1 MARIRILQKAQVLHF
16 YRHNTAQDIGL
27 QSVLVPRRSICSK
40 NTSLF
45 QQQNE
50 WDQDREKI
58 NLKKFRDGFSKNEPV
73 SQINVNHAAIL
84 DILLKEKNR
93 YRDTIEQ
100 LDREEEN
107 HILTKNKLELE
118 MVNIDAIK
126 AELDIERSKVSETT
140 NELEQEK
147 GYVIALKDELNLNN
161 TKVNALVI
169 ELNLATSKLDAI
181 TNELKEINTLVDSL
195 NAKIAKQDS
204 ALEGEKKKFNALD
217 KGLNQESATLEAT
230 KTELNEA
237 LALVE
242 SMKSIAL
249 KKEKQ
254 TLEHL
259 NTVTLEL
266 NDAKSMI
273 DIMKAELEKT
283 NTALDQELSSHIST
297 KNALEKMAAD
307 LKSVK
312 KTQMSAQSDFDQSK
326 TDLELETLLHEQ
338 KIVAAKEEVNVLK
351 NQLASEQEKN
361 TVLMKKLAD
370 GEKNMKHLL
379 NAAEKQA
386 KNVNT
391 KNVELGDLEIIK
403 KELDQEKSKVI
414 LAINELNVE
423 RELHSATKKELKYA
437 NLPAWTKLQKWAEE
451 IK

>member
-16 YRHNTAQDIGL
+16 YRQNTAQGIGL
-27 QSVLVPRRSICSK
+27 QSVLVPRRSICTK
-40 NTSLF
+40 NSSLF
-45 QQQNE
+45 QQQ
-50 WDQDREKI
+50 
-58 NLKKFRDGFSKNEPV
+58 NEPV

-93 YRDTIEQ
+93 YKDTIEQ

-107 HILTKNKLELE
+107 HILTKSKLKLE

-126 AELDIERSKVSETT
+126 AELDIEKSKVSATT

-169 ELNLATSKLDAI
+169 ELNLATSNVDSI
-181 TNELKEINTLVDSL
+181 TNELKEINALVDSL
-195 NAKIAKQDS
+195 KAKIAKQDS

-217 KGLNQESATLEAT
+217 KGLNQESATLDAT
-230 KTELNEA
+230 KVELNEA

-242 SMKSIAL
+242 SMKTIAL

-266 NDAKSMI
+266 NDAKAMI
-273 DIMKAELEKT
+273 DIMKAEIEKT

-297 KNALEKMAAD
+297 KNALEKLAAD
-307 LKSVK
+307 FKLVK
-312 KTQMSAQSDFDQSK
+312 QVQMSAKSDFDQSK
-326 TDLELETLLHEQ
+326 TDLELETLLHGQ
-338 KIVAAKEEVNVLK
+338 KIVAVREEVNVLK

-370 GEKNMKHLL
+370 GEKKMKQLL
-379 NAAEKQA
+379 NLNTEKQA
-386 KNVNT
+386 SVNT
-391 KNVELGDLEIIK
+391 KIVDLGDLEIVK
-403 KELDQEKSKVI
+403 KELGQEKSKVI
-414 LAINELNVE
+414 LAMNELNVE
-423 RELHSATKKELKYA
+423 KELHSATKKELKYA
-437 NLPAWTKLQKWAEE
+437 NLPAWTKLQKWADE

>member
-16 YRHNTAQDIGL
+16 YRQNTAQGIGL
-27 QSVLVPRRSICSK
+27 QSVLVPRRSICTK
-40 NTSLF
+40 NSSLF
-45 QQQNE
+45 QQQ
-50 WDQDREKI
+50 
-58 NLKKFRDGFSKNEPV
+58 NEPV

-84 DILLKEKNR
+84 DILLREKNR
-93 YRDTIEQ
+93 YKDTIEQ

-107 HILTKNKLELE
+107 HILTKSKLKLE

-126 AELDIERSKVSETT
+126 AELDIEKSKVSATT

-169 ELNLATSKLDAI
+169 ELNLATSNVDAI
-181 TNELKEINTLVDSL
+181 TNELKEINALVDSL
-195 NAKIAKQDS
+195 KAKIAKQDS

-217 KGLNQESATLEAT
+217 KGLNQESATLDAT
-230 KTELNEA
+230 KVELNEA

-242 SMKSIAL
+242 SMKTIAL

-266 NDAKSMI
+266 NDAKAMI
-273 DIMKAELEKT
+273 DIMKAEIEKT

-297 KNALEKMAAD
+297 KNALEKLAAD
-307 LKSVK
+307 FKLVK
-312 KTQMSAQSDFDQSK
+312 QVQMSAKSDFDQSK
-326 TDLELETLLHEQ
+326 TDLELETLLHGQ
-338 KIVAAKEEVNVLK
+338 KIVAVKEEVNVLK

-370 GEKNMKHLL
+370 GEKKMKQLL
-379 NAAEKQA
+379 NLNTEKQA
-386 KNVNT
+386 SVNT
-391 KNVELGDLEIIK
+391 KIVDLGDLEIVK
-403 KELDQEKSKVI
+403 KELGQEKSKVI
-414 LAINELNVE
+414 LAMNELNVE
-423 RELHSATKKELKYA
+423 KELHSATKKELKYA
-437 NLPAWTKLQKWAEE
+437 NLPAWTKLQKWADE

>member
-16 YRHNTAQDIGL
+16 YRQNTAQGIGL
-27 QSVLVPRRSICSK
+27 QSVLVPRRSICTK
-40 NTSLF
+40 NSSLF
-45 QQQNE
+45 QQQ
-50 WDQDREKI
+50 
-58 NLKKFRDGFSKNEPV
+58 NEPV

-84 DILLKEKNR
+84 DILLREKNR
-93 YRDTIEQ
+93 YKDTIEQ

-107 HILTKNKLELE
+107 HILTKSKLKLE

-126 AELDIERSKVSETT
+126 AELDIEKSKVSATT

-169 ELNLATSKLDAI
+169 ELNLATSNVDSI
-181 TNELKEINTLVDSL
+181 TNELKEINALVDSL
-195 NAKIAKQDS
+195 KAKIAKQDS

-217 KGLNQESATLEAT
+217 KGLNQESATLDAT
-230 KTELNEA
+230 KVELNEA

-242 SMKSIAL
+242 SMKTIAL

-266 NDAKSMI
+266 NDAKAMI
-273 DIMKAELEKT
+273 DIMKAEIEKT

-297 KNALEKMAAD
+297 KNALEKLAAD
-307 LKSVK
+307 FKLVK
-312 KTQMSAQSDFDQSK
+312 QVQMSAKSDFDQSK
-326 TDLELETLLHEQ
+326 TDLELETLLHGQ
-338 KIVAAKEEVNVLK
+338 KIVAVKEEVNVLK

-370 GEKNMKHLL
+370 GEKKMKQLL
-379 NAAEKQA
+379 NLNTEKQA
-386 KNVNT
+386 SVNT
-391 KNVELGDLEIIK
+391 KIVDLGDLEIVK
-403 KELDQEKSKVI
+403 KELGQEKSKVI
-414 LAINELNVE
+414 LAMNELNVE
-423 RELHSATKKELKYA
+423 KELHSATKKELKYA
-437 NLPAWTKLQKWAEE
+437 NLPAWTKLQKWADE

>member
-16 YRHNTAQDIGL
+16 YRQNTAQGIGL
-27 QSVLVPRRSICSK
+27 QSVLVPRRSICTKKS
-40 NTSLF
+40 SLL
-45 QQQNE
+45 QQQ
-50 WDQDREKI
+50 
-58 NLKKFRDGFSKNEPV
+58 NEPV

-93 YRDTIEQ
+93 YKDTIEQ

-107 HILTKNKLELE
+107 HILTKSKLKLE

-126 AELDIERSKVSETT
+126 AELDIEKSKVSATT

-169 ELNLATSKLDAI
+169 ELNLATSNVDSI
-181 TNELKEINTLVDSL
+181 TNELKEINALVDSL
-195 NAKIAKQDS
+195 KAKIAKQDS

-217 KGLNQESATLEAT
+217 KGLNQESATLDAT
-230 KTELNEA
+230 KVELNEA

-242 SMKSIAL
+242 SMKTIAL

-266 NDAKSMI
+266 NDAKAMI
-273 DIMKAELEKT
+273 DIVKAEIEKT
-283 NTALDQELSSHIST
+283 NTALDQELSSHICT
-297 KNALEKMAAD
+297 KNALEKLASD
-307 LKSVK
+307 FKLVK
-312 KTQMSAQSDFDQSK
+312 QVQMSAKSDFDQSK
-326 TDLELETLLHEQ
+326 TDLELETLLHGQ
-338 KIVAAKEEVNVLK
+338 KIVSVREEVNVLK

-361 TVLMKKLAD
+361 TVLMKQLAD
-370 GEKNMKHLL
+370 GEKKMKQLL
-379 NAAEKQA
+379 NLNTEKQA
-386 KNVNT
+386 SVNT
-391 KNVELGDLEIIK
+391 KIVDLGDLEIFN
-403 KELDQEKSKVI
+403 KELGQEKSKVI
-414 LAINELNVE
+414 LAMNELNVE
-423 RELHSATKKELKYA
+423 KELHSATKKELKYA
-437 NLPAWTKLQKWAEE
+437 NLPAWTKLQKWADE

>member
-16 YRHNTAQDIGL
+16 YRQNTAQGIGL
-27 QSVLVPRRSICSK
+27 QSVLVPRRSICIGK

-45 QQQNE
+45 QQQ
-50 WDQDREKI
+50 
-58 NLKKFRDGFSKNEPV
+58 NEPV

-84 DILLKEKNR
+84 DILLREKNR
-93 YRDTIEQ
+93 YKDTIEQ

-107 HILTKNKLELE
+107 HILTKSKLKLE

-126 AELDIERSKVSETT
+126 AELDIEKSKVSATT

-169 ELNLATSKLDAI
+169 ELNLATSNVDSI
-181 TNELKEINTLVDSL
+181 TNELKEINALVDSL
-195 NAKIAKQDS
+195 KAEIAKQDS

-217 KGLNQESATLEAT
+217 KGLNQESATLDAT
-230 KTELNEA
+230 KVELNEA

-242 SMKSIAL
+242 SMKTIAL

-266 NDAKSMI
+266 NDAKAMI
-273 DIMKAELEKT
+273 DIMKAEIEKT

-297 KNALEKMAAD
+297 KNALEKLAAD
-307 LKSVK
+307 FKLVK
-312 KTQMSAQSDFDQSK
+312 QVQMSAKSDFDQSK
-326 TDLELETLLHEQ
+326 TDLELETLLHGQ
-338 KIVAAKEEVNVLK
+338 KIVAVKEESNVLK
-351 NQLASEQEKN
+351 NQLASEHEKN
-361 TVLMKKLAD
+361 TVLMKELAD
-370 GEKNMKHLL
+370 GEKKMKQLL
-379 NAAEKQA
+379 NLNTEKQA
-386 KNVNT
+386 SVNT
-391 KNVELGDLEIIK
+391 KIVDLGDLEIVK
-403 KELDQEKSKVI
+403 KELGQEKSKVI
-414 LAINELNVE
+414 LAMNELNVE
-423 RELHSATKKELKYA
+423 KELHSATKKELKYA
-437 NLPAWTKLQKWAEE
+437 NLPAWTKLQKWADE

>member
-16 YRHNTAQDIGL
+16 YRQNTAQGIGL
-27 QSVLVPRRSICSK
+27 QSVLVPRRSICTK
-40 NTSLF
+40 NSSLF
-45 QQQNE
+45 QQQ
-50 WDQDREKI
+50 
-58 NLKKFRDGFSKNEPV
+58 NEPV

-84 DILLKEKNR
+84 DILLREKNR
-93 YRDTIEQ
+93 YKDTIEQ

-107 HILTKNKLELE
+107 HILTKSKLKLE

-126 AELDIERSKVSETT
+126 AEMDIEKSKVSATT

-169 ELNLATSKLDAI
+169 ELNLATSNVDSI
-181 TNELKEINTLVDSL
+181 TNELKEINALVDSL
-195 NAKIAKQDS
+195 KAKIAKQDS

-217 KGLNQESATLEAT
+217 KGLNQESATLDAT
-230 KTELNEA
+230 KVELNEA

-242 SMKSIAL
+242 SMKTIAL

-259 NTVTLEL
+259 NTVILEL
-266 NDAKSMI
+266 NDAKAMI
-273 DIMKAELEKT
+273 DIMKAEIEKT

-297 KNALEKMAAD
+297 KNALEKLAAD
-307 LKSVK
+307 FKLVK
-312 KTQMSAQSDFDQSK
+312 QVQMSAKSDFDQSK
-326 TDLELETLLHEQ
+326 TDLELETLLHGQ
-338 KIVAAKEEVNVLK
+338 KIVAVKEEVNVLK

-370 GEKNMKHLL
+370 GEKKMKQLL
-379 NAAEKQA
+379 NLNTEKQA
-386 KNVNT
+386 SVNT
-391 KNVELGDLEIIK
+391 KIVDLGDLEIVK
-403 KELDQEKSKVI
+403 KELGQEKSKVI
-414 LAINELNVE
+414 LAMNELNVE
-423 RELHSATKKELKYA
+423 KELHSATKKELKYA
-437 NLPAWTKLQKWAEE
+437 NLPAWTKLQKWADE